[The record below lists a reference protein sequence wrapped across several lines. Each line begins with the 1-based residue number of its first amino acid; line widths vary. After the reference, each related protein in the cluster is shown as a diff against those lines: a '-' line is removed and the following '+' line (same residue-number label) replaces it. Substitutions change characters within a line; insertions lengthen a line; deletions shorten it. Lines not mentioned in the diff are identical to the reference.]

1 MNREKWEKQER
12 NHTILGVTS
21 LLISLILAIGCLS
34 MNKVVF
40 IAFLVSCT
48 ISLLIAVTEGES
60 CYPETTNKNV

>member
-1 MNREKWEKQER
+1 MNREQWEKQER
-12 NHTILGVTS
+12 RHTVLGITS

-34 MNKVVF
+34 MNKWVF

-48 ISLLIAVTEGES
+48 ISLLIAVTEGEQ